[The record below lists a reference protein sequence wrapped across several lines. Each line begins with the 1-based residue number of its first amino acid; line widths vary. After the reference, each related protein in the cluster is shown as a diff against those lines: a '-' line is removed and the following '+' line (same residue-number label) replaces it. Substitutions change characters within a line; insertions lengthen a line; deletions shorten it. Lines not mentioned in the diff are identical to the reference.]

1 MEDVI
6 ASGRIILIDK
16 PLQWTSFNAVSK
28 VKSTIRNHTGV
39 KKFKIGHAGTLDP
52 LATGLLIIC
61 IGQKTKEIEYYQSL
75 GKEYTGT
82 FRIGSTTPSFDLEK
96 EIDFEYP
103 TQHITPDLIF
113 QTAKSF
119 IGEQMQIPPIYSAV
133 KINGKRAFNYARDG
147 QEIEIKSKQIIISE
161 FEITKID
168 NLDISFRIKCSKGTY
183 IRSIARDFGLK
194 MESGGH
200 LVELRRTKI
209 GNFSTQEAIEPNNAT
224 KIIELLKLNC

>member
-61 IGQKTKEIEYYQSL
+61 IGQKTKEIEYFQSL

-147 QEIEIKSKQIIISE
+147 EEIEIKSKQITISE

-183 IRSIARDFGLK
+183 IRSLARDFGLK

-200 LVELRRTKI
+200 LIELRRTKI